1 MAARIVMCEP
11 TELYNILQQ
20 ATSYPCLSDPNY
32 LLLLDARQTNEYNES
47 HIITAKKAPRSPS
60 GEFLVPYDG
69 ELECKMH
76 VVVLDS
82 KAHSLKDQGSAVA
95 CALVMSEMGSR
106 NPVKI
111 LRGGYEEF
119 SALYPFL
126 RTQKIIYMPRELDE
140 LVPYPVEVLPGR
152 LYLGDCRQACRTSV
166 RKELKIKAVVCLTT
180 EANELASDLNSD
192 QLLQIQVSD
201 DEEGDLDPHLN
212 PACQFLGK
220 VIGADQAALVCS
232 DHGLSR
238 SVSVVLAYLMVFY
251 KWSLK
256 EAHKHLLDCKSN
268 IRPHRSFVHQLSKW
282 EKTVFGETLTDVSDP
297 NF

>member
-1 MAARIVMCEP
+1 MAGRVVMCEP

-20 ATSYPCLSDPNY
+20 ATSYPCLSDANY

-47 HIITAKKAPRSPS
+47 HIITSKKAPRSSS

-82 KAHSLKDQGSAVA
+82 KCRSLKDQEPAIS
-95 CALVMSEMGSR
+95 CAQLMAEMGSR

-126 RTQKIIYMPRELDE
+126 RTQKIIYMPRELDQ
-140 LVPYPVEVLPGR
+140 LQPYPVEVLPGR
-152 LYLGDCRQACRTSV
+152 LYLGECRQACRMPV
-166 RKELKIKAVVCLTT
+166 RKDLKIQAVVYISA
-180 EANELASDLNSD
+180 EPSELSSELNSD
-192 QLLQIQVSD
+192 QLLCIPVSD
-201 DEEGDLDPHLN
+201 DEDGDLEPHLN
-212 PACQFLGK
+212 PACQFLGG
-220 VIGADQAALVCS
+220 VIGTDKAALVCS

-238 SVSVVLAYLMVFY
+238 SVCVVLAYLMVFY
-251 KWSLK
+251 KWSLQ
-256 EAHKHLLDCKSN
+256 EAHKHLLACKSN
-268 IRPHRSFVHQLSKW
+268 MRPHRSFVHQLSKW
-282 EKTVFGETLTDVSDP
+282 EKSIFEETITDIADP